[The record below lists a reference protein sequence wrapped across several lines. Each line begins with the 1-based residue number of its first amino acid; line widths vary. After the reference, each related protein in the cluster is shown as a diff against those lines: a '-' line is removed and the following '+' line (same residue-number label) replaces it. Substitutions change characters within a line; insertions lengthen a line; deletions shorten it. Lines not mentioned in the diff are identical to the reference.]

1 MPLDAHLQAANVQ
14 TFSEAARQSYLAISH
29 RRLFVKALVTEWFR
43 QKEQGQQAVSLEYAT
58 ALIRGQSDA
67 LNLLADSDER
77 PY

>member
-1 MPLDAHLQAANVQ
+1 VRLDHEIQTANIHIL
-14 TFSEAARQSYLAISH
+14 SEAARQSYLAISH

-43 QKEQGQQAVSLEYAT
+43 QKEAGEQRLNLEYAT

-67 LNLLADSDER
+67 LNLLADEEQR